1 MKLFTVGPVEMYPE
15 TLKIEGTQ
23 LPYFRTAEF
32 GNMMKEAAKLLEFEH
47 AAFLRDEI
55 AKLKGASS

>member
-15 TLKIEGTQ
+15 TLEQSGRQ

-32 GNMMKEAAKLLEFEH
+32 S
-47 AAFLRDEI
+47 EI
-55 AKLKGASS
+55 MLQSEQIAGYDKYGANIL